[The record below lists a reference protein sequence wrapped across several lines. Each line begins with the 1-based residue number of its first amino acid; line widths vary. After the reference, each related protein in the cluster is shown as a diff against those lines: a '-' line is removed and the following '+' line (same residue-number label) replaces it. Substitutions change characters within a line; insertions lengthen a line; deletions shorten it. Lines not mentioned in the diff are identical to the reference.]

1 MVNLF
6 TEKFNSYNATNKDE
20 YINALREMVQEIA
33 LYSLSNT
40 NFFDKAAFCG
50 GTSLRIFYYLDR
62 ASEDLDFSLI
72 VQNQDFSLTPYLKIL
87 EGYFHDFG
95 FSFEAV
101 ENKNK
106 SNVLSAFLKG
116 GTIINLISIGLP
128 KELTKGIRDTELL
141 KIKIELDTNP
151 PKNAEYEFKYGTFPF
166 PYKVRIFNKETLFAG
181 KLHAILCRD
190 WNNNIKGRD
199 YYDFAFYVRS
209 KTKINF
215 AQLEA
220 ALKQSGHLD
229 SKETLTPEL
238 LKKMLLNKI
247 SSIDFNIAKNDV
259 IRFIK
264 NPRSIEAWDNDLFKY
279 ITIEYFKRNY
289 NI

>member
-199 YYDFAFYVRS
+199 YYDFA
-209 KTKINF
+209 T
-215 AQLEA
+215 
-220 ALKQSGHLD
+220 
-229 SKETLTPEL
+229 
-238 LKKMLLNKI
+238 M
-247 SSIDFNIAKNDV
+247 
-259 IRFIK
+259 
-264 NPRSIEAWDNDLFKY
+264 
-279 ITIEYFKRNY
+279 
-289 NI
+289 